1 MRILGI
7 DPPNAWAI
15 LDVGRVATRIAHG
28 TLDPERDLTDL
39 EKLITVEY
47 CPDLMAIELVERVY
61 PRRDKG
67 GISAAYATELY
78 RSGVA
83 AGDIRRLGKVLG
95 LRVVEVTAEQWRKAL
110 CGVAQATDQQVA
122 QMIRWRVIG
131 WPAPGKPG
139 QRTSTEHERDAAG
152 VAIFAGEREK
162 LLAIRKGLNALGR
175 DPLGLSKEGAVR
187 R

>member
-15 LDVGRVATRIAHG
+15 LDVGRVVTRIDHD
-28 TLDPERDLTDL
+28 TLDIERAMQVWDL
-39 EKLITVEY
+39 EYIIGAHR
-47 CPDLMAIELVERVY
+47 PDLMALEIVERVY

-83 AGDIRRLGKVLG
+83 AGAIRERARGAG
-95 LRVVEVTAEQWRKAL
+95 LRVVEVTAEEWRRAL
-110 CGVAQATDQQVA
+110 CGVAQATDRQVA
-122 QMIRWRVIG
+122 QMIRLRVAG

-139 QRTSTEHERDAAG
+139 QRTSTEHERDAAAAALF
-152 VAIFAGEREK
+152 VGERER
-162 LLAIRKGLNALGR
+162 LLEMHQGPKALG
-175 DPLGLSKEGAVR
+175 PLGLSKEGAMR